1 MVYDW
6 QLDEQSGTR
15 SKVFE
20 GSLAGVQMRGFTQH
34 SVQKQEKGELRS
46 VAPAGKQVSIDQ
58 EVTDAICKS
67 STNLVALLGFSFS
80 LKWLCSG
87 RAC

>member
-46 VAPAGKQVSIDQ
+46 VAPAEQVSIDQ

-67 STNLVALLGFSFS
+67 STNLVAVLGFNFT
-80 LKWLCSG
+80 
-87 RAC
+87 